1 MRHTPQEIHRMGETL
16 RCRGMRDMLPDD
28 MRRFRRVEEAF
39 RAACLGWGYEEIR
52 TPVLEHLHLFTTA
65 GTLSPQMLGRV
76 YSFLDWDGWSGE
88 RVVLRPDSTI
98 PSARL
103 YAECLGGGR
112 VAKLF
117 YVQSVFRFAEGDES
131 REDWQCGVEVIGES
145 QPQGDV
151 ELILLGREV
160 LACLGLEADVRLS
173 HPGLLRAVLA
183 RAGLDASE
191 QIALYDRILDGD
203 ASALQELQGR
213 LPEVGAS
220 LGMLLA
226 MEGEGGAYLNNLRS
240 TFAESIPGL
249 EAPLDELAFVVGALE
264 RLGCRCLISAAMVRN
279 FEYYTGPAF
288 QFEVAG
294 CRVGSGGRYDALL
307 SLIGGGQMPASGFA
321 LEAEV
326 LARLLPEDASAGRRI
341 ATVLTKTGDSE
352 SLASAFRL
360 AAALRAQGLAAQV
373 AGTAPDDSPRVTVS
387 GEGYVLSGVSGKG
400 RRLASVEAVAKALRE
415 SDRD

>member
-1 MRHTPQEIHRMGETL
+1 MDRPT
-16 RCRGMRDMLPDD
+16 RCRGMRDLLPDE

-39 RAACLGWGYEEIR
+39 RTACLGWAYEAIR

-103 YAECLGGGR
+103 YAESMGGGR

-117 YVQSVFRFAEGDES
+117 YVQNVFRFAEGDES
-131 REDWQCGVEVIGES
+131 REDWQCGVELIGDS

-160 LACLGLEADVRLS
+160 LTSLGLEAEVRLS
-173 HPGLLRAVLA
+173 HPGIVRAVLA

-191 QIALYDRILDGD
+191 QLALYDRILDGD
-203 ASALQELQGR
+203 ASALPELQGR
-213 LPEVGAS
+213 LPDVGAP
-220 LGMLLA
+220 LEMLLA
-226 MEGEGGAYLNNLRS
+226 VEGEGGAYLNNLRS
-240 TFAESIPGL
+240 SFAKSISELAG
-249 EAPLDELAFVVGALE
+249 PLDELALVAGALE
-264 RLGCRCLISAAMVRN
+264 RLGCRCLISSAMVRN

-294 CRVGSGGRYDALL
+294 RRIGGGGRYDALV
-307 SLIGGGQMPASGFA
+307 SHIGGREAPASGFA
-321 LEAEV
+321 LEAGV
-326 LARLLPEDASAGRRI
+326 LAELLPVEASERRR
-341 ATVLTKTGDSE
+341 VLIVAAQKDGGE
-352 SLASAFRL
+352 ALASAFRL
-360 AAALRAQGLAAQV
+360 ASALRAQGLAVQV
-373 AGTAPDDSPRVTVS
+373 AGTAPDGGLRVTVS
-387 GEGYVLSGVSGKG
+387 GEGFLLSGAGGKD
-400 RRLASVEAVAKALRE
+400 RRLASVEAVAEALRE
-415 SDRD
+415 SGGD